1 MTREGRLVQSSGYSK
16 SSSYPGSFE
25 IFYLPVIKQCFLN
38 FSFKNSQDSKSNFS
52 KFQSGQCLLLYGKM
66 KEMKKKF
73 VAEFI
78 ENIHEIKSVFSLCK
92 IPLYNRDKDE
102 IMTKKSPKL
111 HIIF

>member
-1 MTREGRLVQSSGYSK
+1 MFTFIWQVERNE
-16 SSSYPGSFE
+16 
-25 IFYLPVIKQCFLN
+25 
-38 FSFKNSQDSKSNFS
+38 
-52 KFQSGQCLLLYGKM
+52 
-66 KEMKKKF
+66 KKF

>member
-1 MTREGRLVQSSGYSK
+1 
-16 SSSYPGSFE
+16 
-25 IFYLPVIKQCFLN
+25 
-38 FSFKNSQDSKSNFS
+38 
-52 KFQSGQCLLLYGKM
+52 M